1 MLADRRVHIL
11 FDLDG
16 TVTDS
21 FVAIRVTVE
30 QTLLDL
36 GADPT
41 PDDHLRGLV
50 GAPLAEVFR
59 HVLGPSRL
67 DLVDAAVARYR
78 VLFDEIG
85 MPHVGLF
92 PGMAGVLDDLRS
104 RGHVMKLVTARGA
117 PSARLIVEQLGLGR
131 YFEQIYAPDRTH
143 QNYDKADFV
152 GLAITD
158 AGAAPRTT
166 VMVGDRADDVR
177 AGRAHG
183 AFTIGVEWGNGSR
196 AELEAAGAHA
206 VIQRVE
212 DLAPQVESLCAV

>member
-1 MLADRRVHIL
+1 MHIL

-30 QTLLDL
+30 QTLSDL
-36 GADPT
+36 GAQPT
-41 PDDHLRGLV
+41 TDDHLRGIV

-59 HVLGPSRL
+59 HVLGASRL
-67 DLVDAAVARYR
+67 ELVDPAVARYR

-85 MPHVGLF
+85 MPHVCLF
-92 PGMAGVLDDLRS
+92 PGMAGVLDDLQA
-104 RGHVMKLVTARGA
+104 RGHLMKLVTARGA
-117 PSARLIVEQLGLGR
+117 PSARLIVQQLGLDR

-152 GLAITD
+152 RLAMTE
-158 AGAAPRTT
+158 ASAAPQAT

-177 AGRAHG
+177 AGLAHS

>member
-1 MLADRRVHIL
+1 MHIL

-21 FVAIRVTVE
+21 FAAIRVTVE

-36 GADPT
+36 GAEPT
-41 PDDHLRGLV
+41 PDDHLRRVV
-50 GAPLAEVFR
+50 GAPLADVFR

-67 DLVDAAVARYR
+67 ALVDPAVARYR
-78 VLFDEIG
+78 VLFDDIG
-85 MPHVGLF
+85 MPHVSVF
-92 PGMAGVLDDLRS
+92 PGMAGVLEDLRG
-104 RGHVMKLVTARGA
+104 RGHLMKLVTARGA

-131 YFEQIYAPDRTH
+131 YFAQIYAPDRTH

-152 GLAITD
+152 RMAMTD
-158 AGAAPRTT
+158 ASASPQAT

-196 AELEAAGAHA
+196 AELEAARAHV
-206 VIQRVE
+206 VIQRIE
-212 DLAPQVESLCAV
+212 ELAPQVESLSSV

>member
-1 MLADRRVHIL
+1 MHIL

-41 PDDHLRGLV
+41 RDDHLRGLV

-67 DLVDAAVARYR
+67 DLVDPAVARYR

-85 MPHVGLF
+85 MPHVSLF
-92 PGMAGVLDDLRS
+92 PGMAGVLDDLRA
-104 RGHVMKLVTARGA
+104 RGHLMKLVTARGA
-117 PSARLIVEQLGLGR
+117 PSARLIVEQLGLDR
-131 YFEQIYAPDRTH
+131 YFGHVYAPDRTH

-152 GLAITD
+152 RLAMSD
-158 AGAAPRTT
+158 ASAAPHAT

>member
-1 MLADRRVHIL
+1 MHIL

-21 FVAIRVTVE
+21 FVATLVTVG

-36 GADPT
+36 GKEPT
-41 PDDHLRGLV
+41 TDHHVRGIV
-50 GAPLAEVFR
+50 GASLAEVFR

-67 DLVDAAVARYR
+67 ELVDPAVARYR

-85 MPHVGLF
+85 MPHVCLF
-92 PGMAGVLDDLRS
+92 PGMTGVLDDLRA
-104 RGHVMKLVTARGA
+104 RGRLMRLVTARAA
-117 PSARLIVEQLGLGR
+117 PSARLIVEQLGLAR

-152 GLAITD
+152 RLAMTD
-158 AGAAPRTT
+158 ASAAPQAT

-183 AFTIGVEWGNGSR
+183 AFTI
-196 AELEAAGAHA
+196 
-206 VIQRVE
+206 
-212 DLAPQVESLCAV
+212 

>member
-1 MLADRRVHIL
+1 MHLL

-21 FVAIRVTVE
+21 FVAIQVTVE
-30 QTLLDL
+30 QTLFDL
-36 GADPT
+36 GAAPT
-41 PDDHLRGLV
+41 TDDHLRGLV
-50 GAPLAEVFR
+50 GAPLGEVFR
-59 HVLGPSRL
+59 HVLGGSRP
-67 DLVDAAVARYR
+67 DLVDDAVARYR

-85 MPHVGLF
+85 MPHVRLF
-92 PGMAGVLDDLRS
+92 TGMGDALEALKG
-104 RGHVMKLVTARGA
+104 RGHLMKLVTARGA

-152 GLAITD
+152 RLAMTD
-158 AGAAPRTT
+158 ASAAPQAT

-196 AELEAAGAHA
+196 VELEAAGAHA
-206 VIQRVE
+206 IIERVE

>member
-1 MLADRRVHIL
+1 MHIL

-16 TVTDS
+16 TVSDS

-30 QTLLDL
+30 QTLSDL

-41 PDDHLRGLV
+41 PDDHLRELV

-67 DLVDAAVARYR
+67 ELVDPAVARYR

-85 MPHVGLF
+85 MPHVSLF
-92 PGMAGVLDDLRS
+92 PGMAGVLEDLRA
-104 RGHVMKLVTARGA
+104 RGHLMKLVTARSA

-131 YFEQIYAPDRTH
+131 YFAQVYAPGRTH

-152 GLAITD
+152 RLAMTD
-158 AGAAPRTT
+158 ASAAPQAT

-206 VIQRVE
+206 VIRRVE
-212 DLAPQVESLCAV
+212 DLAPRVESLCSV